1 MTAWPDR
8 PPLPG
13 VVGRAV
19 EHQQLSGLLGTAGLV
34 TLTGPAGVGKSV
46 LARAVLEEHTAR
58 HDGTVVRVGCWDGL
72 ADGGVTDALLRAAGL
87 PDAATA
93 REAARALA
101 LRTAHPCV
109 SNRGRGRTGP
119 QTGQGEQ
126 PGRTEQGE
134 QGERGERPG
143 RTEQG
148 EQGTQ
153 EERGGRSGRTDR
165 GEQPERPE
173 RSVASTPAPPPADAT
188 LKALTAHCRRHR
200 LTLLLDDCD
209 PVLDECAQLVSR
221 LLRVDPGLRIM
232 ATARRPLGLPEERV
246 AAIAPLPVTLGEG
259 IAGPAVELLAARTGP
274 AAPELLVTVCQAL
287 EGSPLAITLAAHQL
301 DRMPLSQLAVQ
312 VGADG
317 ALFYSGPAATVRHTS
332 LYAAHAA
339 GYALCPPTDRRVWAR
354 LSVLPGD
361 FDPWLAGCVCTSSD
375 VPAAAV
381 DGALERLRRASVVE
395 CVRDAGGAHPDT
407 GVALPPRYRLPRAAR
422 DFGRSQLREA
432 GEEAAARRRFR
443 QACAALAAE
452 AQITWQGPN
461 QQVAVRLV
469 EDEQHNLDAALT
481 RPPQD
486 AEDALGALEIAVSL
500 WFHWAA
506 CGYRQEGRAH
516 LDRLLLLSRDDTAL
530 RARALWLAGYLA
542 AQEHATATAESLLD
556 QAWRSA
562 VMHADSDGLARIAH
576 AHAVLA
582 LYRQD
587 TTTAVACLE
596 EAARHHSRDPWFG
609 PGPAHSWALLA
620 IALTPHD
627 PARAETA
634 AHRAWEARH
643 SDGDFWLYSTIL
655 YAQALAERTH
665 GDPAA
670 ALRACRKALV
680 AKKLVGDPLF
690 ITGTRHML
698 TGLRRAVRSGS
709 APPDPTTGE
718 PWWQHHHP
726 TGRARNPDADRER
739 RAGDY
744 AG

>member
-1 MTAWPDR
+1 MTAWADR
-8 PPLPG
+8 PTLPG

-19 EHQQLSGLLGTAGLV
+19 EHQQLSGLLDTAPLV

-72 ADGGVTDALLRAAGL
+72 ADGAVTDALLRAAGL
-87 PDAATA
+87 PAAATR

-101 LRTAHPCV
+101 HRTAHPCV
-109 SNRGRGRTGP
+109 GTRGRGRA
-119 QTGQGEQ
+119 GQAEL
-126 PGRTEQGE
+126 
-134 QGERGERPG
+134 
-143 RTEQG
+143 
-148 EQGTQ
+148 
-153 EERGGRSGRTDR
+153 
-165 GEQPERPE
+165 PEAP
-173 RSVASTPAPPPADAT
+173 TPAVAPGGAAID
-188 LKALTAHCRRHR
+188 ALTAHCRKHR
-200 LTLLLDDCD
+200 VTLLLDDCD
-209 PVLDECAQLVSR
+209 PVLDECAQLVRR
-221 LLRVDPGLRIM
+221 LLRAGPGLRIM

-259 IAGPAVELLAARTGP
+259 IAGPAIELLATRTGP

-287 EGSPLAITLAAHQL
+287 EGSPLAIALAAHQL
-301 DRMPLSQLAVQ
+301 DRMSLPQLAVQ

-339 GYALCPPTDRRVWAR
+339 GYALCSPTDRRVWAR

-375 VPAAAV
+375 VPAGAV
-381 DGALERLRRASVVE
+381 DGALERLRSASVVE

-422 DFGRSQLREA
+422 DFGRTQLREA
-432 GEEAAARRRFR
+432 GEEPAARHRFR

-452 AQITWQGPN
+452 AQIAWQGPD

-481 RPPQD
+481 HPPQD

-516 LDRLLLLSRDDTAL
+516 LDRLLLLSREDTAL

-542 AQEHATATAESLLD
+542 AQEHATTTAETLLD
-556 QAWRSA
+556 QAWRAA

-576 AHAVLA
+576 AHGVLA

-587 TTTAVACLE
+587 TATAVACLE

-620 IALTPHD
+620 IALAPHD
-627 PARAETA
+627 AARAKTA
-634 AHRAWEARH
+634 AQRAWEARH

-655 YAQALAERTH
+655 YAHALAARAH

-690 ITGTRHML
+690 ITGARHL
-698 TGLRRAVRSGS
+698 LSGLRRAVRSGS
-709 APPDPTTGE
+709 PPPDDAAGE
-718 PWWQHHHP
+718 PWWQRRHP
-726 TGRARNPDADRER
+726 KGRDRNPDGNRGR